1 MQLHIHQKG
10 LKIGRTLR
18 DQITEQVETAFRRLS
33 KRIRAITVYLT
44 DINGSRGGID
54 KECQIAV
61 QLHRGGT
68 VRVGQTDADLVAAV
82 NVATDRVN
90 HAVTRRLERRRNRTV
105 RTKPWHT
112 DDTDEQTSMQP
123 HDN

>member
-10 LKIGRTLR
+10 LTIGRTLR

-44 DINGSRGGID
+44 DINGPRGGVD

-68 VRVGQTDADLVAAV
+68 VRVGQTDADLIAAV
-82 NVATDRVN
+82 NVATDRVS
-90 HAVTRRLERRRNRTV
+90 HAVMRKLERRRNRTG
-105 RTKPWHT
+105 RTKPWPV
-112 DDTDEQTSMQP
+112 DDTHQRSRDT
-123 HDN
+123 